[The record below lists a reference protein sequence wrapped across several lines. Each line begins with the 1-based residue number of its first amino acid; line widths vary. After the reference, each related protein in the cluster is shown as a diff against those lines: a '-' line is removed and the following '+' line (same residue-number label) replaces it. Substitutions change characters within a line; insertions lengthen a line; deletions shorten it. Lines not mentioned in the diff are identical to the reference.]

1 MKKFYGVYMFLFIAI
16 LWYLQVLIPNTSRN
30 ISDVDAL
37 IDAGTKSL
45 NKVTS
50 TRVINTEPVQSYLNS
65 ANQFRN
71 RVEQLDA
78 DNSNPILD

>member
-1 MKKFYGVYMFLFIAI
+1 MFLFIAI

>member
-1 MKKFYGVYMFLFIAI
+1 MFLFIAI
-16 LWYLQVLIPNTSRN
+16 LWYLQVLIPNSTQS

-45 NKVTS
+45 NKMNS
-50 TRVINTEPVQSYLNS
+50 SQVIKIEPVQSFLNS
-65 ANQFRN
+65 GKQFRN

>member
-16 LWYLQVLIPNTSRN
+16 LWYLQVLIPNSTTNVSE
-30 ISDVDAL
+30 VDAL

-45 NKVTS
+45 NRSNSSHVL
-50 TRVINTEPVQSYLNS
+50 RTEPVQSFLNS

-71 RVEQLDA
+71 RAEQLDN